1 MPGSTF
7 VLGYDTAIRVL
18 NPKYYEGEAGLVR
31 ALSEIREHGCRFVV
45 GGRADEVRP
54 AHTFPGGGGGCD
66 EGPIG
71 EWCMD
76 RTGVIDAL
84 RFILV
89 DARVSIAVV

>member
-54 AHTFPGGGGGCD
+54 AHTFPGGRGATRVPSESGAWIAPGFS
-66 EGPIG
+66 
-71 EWCMD
+71 M
-76 RTGVIDAL
+76 
-84 RFILV
+84 RFVLF
-89 DARVSIAVV
+89 S